1 MTNMRFSW
9 YFRNLAQQ
17 TWSKQPNMH
26 CAIYSLWQISWIL
39 LCIQISFSTRET
51 KQLWVGNLTS
61 LLWNLLLFYTL
72 VAKNFT
78 TQESM
83 TKHTSR
89 YLKIQ
94 FSILYKYVLC
104 YYLSK
109 DWFFWKLNNML
120 LLMWNLKNYPKN
132 TLINCM
138 LAFGGLAWVWKIM
151 GFFFVLSNI
160 FEAHLVAQDWVD
172 YFL

>member
-61 LLWNLLLFYTL
+61 LLWNLWSFYTF
-72 VAKNFT
+72 VVYT
-78 TQESM
+78 RVHD
-83 TKHTSR
+83 TKIHQDIR
-89 YLKIQ
+89 YLQIQ
-94 FSILYKYVLC
+94 FSILYKSVVC

-109 DWFFWKLNNML
+109 DWFFWNLNNTL

-160 FEAHLVAQDWVD
+160 FEAHLVAQDRVD